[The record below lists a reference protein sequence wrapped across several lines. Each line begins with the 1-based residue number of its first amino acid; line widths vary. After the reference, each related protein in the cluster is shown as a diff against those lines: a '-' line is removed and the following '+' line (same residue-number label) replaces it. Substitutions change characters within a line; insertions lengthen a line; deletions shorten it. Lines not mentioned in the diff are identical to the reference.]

1 MSSFT
6 INVQDYPISLQN
18 ANGNI
23 AVSKPDISQV
33 INPSGEIYKIAT
45 ILFIDLDPNDSTQ
58 FNIVVKHS
66 DDPTNPTKNLY
77 IQIPVKL
84 GNVSKQFIN
93 PEFTEFIEDANA
105 TDSKPFQC
113 NVSELFN
120 ALPNDHFLFAT
131 LNNNYLIKT
140 SVVYLNVP
148 KPTKITTTNELSGFT
163 PLETTTVTIKTKAP
177 PLSFRLSSKTT
188 EANPDSKDPSRTI
201 PITIYKNNN
210 KDVKNDKNP
219 DNILSN
225 IKSNL
230 NTYTGL
236 IIFCIIFGFII
247 VTAYIIMF
255 MIPDSKLHIIKP
267 RVNGGGRWSFC
278 KIWKSIS
285 QRFSN

>member
-6 INVQDYPISLQN
+6 INVQDYPISSQN
-18 ANGNI
+18 NQGTI
-23 AVSKPDISQV
+23 VVSEPDRSQV
-33 INPSGEIYKIAT
+33 IDPDGKIYKIAT
-45 ILFIDLDPNDSTQ
+45 IRFIDSLDSTQ
-58 FNIVVKHS
+58 SFNIVVQHS

-105 TDSKPFQC
+105 TGSKPFQF

-131 LNNNYLIKT
+131 SNNEYLIKT

-148 KPTKITTTNELSGFT
+148 MPTTTTSTIDLRGFV
-163 PLETTTVTIKTKAP
+163 PLATTTVTIKTKAP

-201 PITIYKNNN
+201 PITIYENNN
-210 KDVKNDKNP
+210 KDVKNDTNP
-219 DNILSN
+219 DNIHPN
-225 IKSNL
+225 IISNL

-236 IIFCIIFGFII
+236 IIFCIVVGFII
-247 VTAYIIMF
+247 VTAYIILI